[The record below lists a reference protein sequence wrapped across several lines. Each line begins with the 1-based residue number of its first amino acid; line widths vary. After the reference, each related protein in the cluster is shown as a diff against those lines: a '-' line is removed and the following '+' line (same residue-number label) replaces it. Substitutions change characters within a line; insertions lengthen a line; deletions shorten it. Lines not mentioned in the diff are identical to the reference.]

1 MFNDKLIVLNDRKGH
16 ACPLSMQPPFD
27 EIEDAIR
34 DIKKGKFVILVDDED
49 RENEGDLVIAAEK
62 VTPQAINFMA
72 RHARGLICLALTPER
87 VEELQLPQQAV
98 ENTAAFGTAF
108 TVSIDARKDITT
120 GISAADRATTIHV
133 AIDPKSKPSDL
144 ARPGHIFPLKAQR
157 GGVLRRAGQTEGSV
171 DLARLAGLLPA
182 GVICE
187 IMNEDGTM
195 ARVPELTKFAK
206 THKLKMVTVK
216 ALIEYRMRR
225 ETFIKRMASARL
237 PTIFGEF
244 DAVAFENEIDHI
256 THIALVK
263 GRVDNG
269 APTLVRVHS
278 GCLTADALGSLRCDC
293 RDQLHAAME
302 VIQKEGRGVLLY
314 LNQEGRG
321 IGLLNKIRAYG
332 LQDKGSD
339 TVEANLKL
347 GFKADLR
354 DYGVGA
360 QILANLGL
368 HQIKLITNNPRK
380 IVGIEGYGLKVVERV
395 PIEIQPHAGNV
406 KYLKTKKKKLGH
418 ILKKV

>member
-1 MFNDKLIVLNDRKGH
+1 MPSPFNHI
-16 ACPLSMQPPFD
+16 Q
-27 EIEDAIR
+27 DAIR
-34 DIKKGKFVILVDDED
+34 DIKKGKFIILVDDED

-72 RHARGLICLALTPER
+72 KHARGLICLALTPER
-87 VEELQLPQQAV
+87 VEELQLPQQAA
-98 ENTAAFGTAF
+98 ENTATFGTAF

-133 AIDPKSKPSDL
+133 AIDSKCKPRDL
-144 ARPGHIFPLKAQR
+144 ARPGHVFPLKAQT

-171 DLARLAGLLPA
+171 DLARLAGLKPA

-187 IMNEDGTM
+187 IMNADGTM

-206 THKLKMVTVK
+206 AHKLKMVTVK
-216 ALIEYRMRR
+216 ALIEYRMHR
-225 ETFIKRMASARL
+225 ETFVKRVASARL
-237 PTIFGEF
+237 PTMFGEF
-244 DAVAFENEIDHI
+244 EAVAFENQIDGV

-263 GRVDNG
+263 GRVEG
-269 APTLVRVHS
+269 GMPTLVRVHS

-293 RDQLHAAME
+293 REQLHSAME
-302 VIQKEGRGVLLY
+302 IIQKEGRGVLLY

-321 IGLLNKIRAYG
+321 IGLLNKIKAYG
-332 LQDKGSD
+332 LQDRGSD
-339 TVEANLKL
+339 TVEANLQL

-368 HQIKLITNNPRK
+368 QQIRLITNNPRK
-380 IVGIEGYGLKVVERV
+380 IIGIEGYGLKVVERV
-395 PIEIQPHAGNV
+395 PIEIAPRAANV
-406 KYLKTKKKKLGH
+406 RYLRTKKAKLGH
-418 ILKKV
+418 LLKKV

>member
-1 MFNDKLIVLNDRKGH
+1 MAKPFND
-16 ACPLSMQPPFD
+16 
-27 EIEDAIR
+27 IEDAIR

-87 VEELQLPQQAV
+87 VEELHLPQQAV
-98 ENTAAFGTAF
+98 ENTAVFGTAF

-133 AIDPKSKPSDL
+133 AIDPKSKPTDL
-144 ARPGHIFPLKAQR
+144 ARPGHIFPLKAVR

-171 DLARLAGLLPA
+171 DLARLAGLQPA

-206 THKLKMVTVK
+206 AHKLKIVTVK

-225 ETFIKRMASARL
+225 ETFIKRMTSARL

-244 DAVAFENEIDHI
+244 DAVAFENEIDHV
-256 THIALVK
+256 THIALVR
-263 GRVDNG
+263 GRVDSG

-302 VIQKEGRGVLLY
+302 IIQKEGRGVLLY

-406 KYLKTKKKKLGH
+406 RYLKTKKQKLGH

>member
-1 MFNDKLIVLNDRKGH
+1 M
-16 ACPLSMQPPFD
+16 PTPFD
-27 EIEDAIR
+27 DIEAAIR

-62 VTPQAINFMA
+62 VTPHAINFMA
-72 RHARGLICLALTPER
+72 RHARGLICLTLTPER

-98 ENTAAFGTAF
+98 ENTATFGTAF

-144 ARPGHIFPLKAQR
+144 ARPGHIFPLKAQK
-157 GGVLRRAGQTEGSV
+157 GGVLKRAGQTEGSV
-171 DLARLAGLLPA
+171 DLARLAGLNPSA
-182 GVICE
+182 AICE

-195 ARVPELTKFAK
+195 ARVPELTKFARA
-206 THKLKMVTVK
+206 HKLKMVTIK
-216 ALIEYRMRR
+216 ALIEYRMQR
-225 ETFIKRMASARL
+225 ETFVKRAGSARL
-237 PTIFGEF
+237 PTMFGEF
-244 DAVAFENEIDHI
+244 EAVAFENQVDNA

-269 APTLVRVHS
+269 EPTLVRVHS
-278 GCLTADALGSLRCDC
+278 GCLTGDALGSLRCDC
-293 RDQLHAAME
+293 RDQLHKAME
-302 VIQKEGRGVLLY
+302 IIQKEGRGVVLY

-321 IGLLNKIRAYG
+321 IGLLNKIKAYE
-332 LQDKGSD
+332 LQDQGSD

-347 GFKADLR
+347 GFKPDLR
-354 DYGVGA
+354 TYGVGA
-360 QILANLGL
+360 QILANLGV
-368 HQIKLITNNPRK
+368 HAIKVMTNNPRK

-395 PIEIQPHAGNV
+395 PIEIQPHAANV
-406 KYLKTKKKKLGH
+406 RYLKTKKKKLGH

>member
-1 MFNDKLIVLNDRKGH
+1 MAKPFND
-16 ACPLSMQPPFD
+16 
-27 EIEDAIR
+27 IEDAIR
-34 DIKKGKFVILVDDED
+34 DVKKGKFVILVDDED

-87 VEELQLPQQAV
+87 VEELHLPQQAV
-98 ENTAAFGTAF
+98 ENTAVFGTAF
-108 TVSIDARKDITT
+108 TVSIDARRDITT
-120 GISAADRATTIHV
+120 GIAAADRATTIHV
-133 AIDPKSKPSDL
+133 AIDPKSKPTDL
-144 ARPGHIFPLKAQR
+144 ARPGHIFPLKSVR

-171 DLARLAGLLPA
+171 DLARLAGLQPA

-206 THKLKMVTVK
+206 AHKLKIVTVK

-225 ETFIKRMASARL
+225 ETFIKRMTSARL

-244 DAVAFENEIDHI
+244 DAVAFENEIDHV
-256 THIALVK
+256 THIALVR

-368 HQIKLITNNPRK
+368 HAIRVMSNNPRK

-395 PIEIQPHAGNV
+395 PIEIPPRAANV
-406 KYLKTKKKKLGH
+406 RSLRAKKINSGTS
-418 ILKKV
+418 